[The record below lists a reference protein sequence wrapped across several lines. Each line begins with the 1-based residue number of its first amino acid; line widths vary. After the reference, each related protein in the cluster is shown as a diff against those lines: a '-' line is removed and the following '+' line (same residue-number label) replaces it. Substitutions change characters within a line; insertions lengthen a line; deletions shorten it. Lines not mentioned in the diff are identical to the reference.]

1 MINRMAV
8 SARGGDGERM
18 ERPLVCD
25 RAERSALRCS
35 LASVLAV
42 VAALANACSSST
54 APTTTADPVL
64 VGIFLA
70 PRDTSIPQKHSVQ
83 LRLTAVDSAGNEV
96 KNVSVR
102 PAYSTN
108 NSALV
113 SVSPQGLV
121 QSLGPTGHA
130 TITAQ
135 LGDFS
140 DTVGIFVLD
149 SSLAARVPLTSRAY
163 AVAISSAGVAYVG
176 QPDLGNLIRADLPNM
191 AFTASVAVG
200 NIPTEVAFNSTGTK
214 AYVTNQFS
222 QNVGVIDVASNT
234 QTATVPVAGNPFA
247 VIVAPGDSIVW
258 VTTTADSLFGIN
270 ASTLQITR
278 RQQLPIISNGFAIR
292 DSLLYVSTRDA
303 GIVTEINMKTTTVL
317 RTFPVG
323 GAPQGI
329 VVSPDGTQ
337 LYIANENATLQFWSL
352 INNSSLGTTPL
363 AGRGFGLARRPT
375 DGNLYVTTLEAG
387 LIEVIDPATQAVVR
401 SIQVGGIPRRIAFTP
416 NGRTGVVPNEASW
429 VDFLR

>member
-1 MINRMAV
+1 MKC
-8 SARGGDGERM
+8 
-18 ERPLVCD
+18 PLVRDCFV
-25 RAERSALRCS
+25 
-35 LASVLAV
+35 VLLLV
-42 VAALANACSSST
+42 VAAALAYACSSST
-54 APTTTADPVL
+54 APTTSVDPIL
-64 VGIFLA
+64 VAIFVA

-83 LRLTAVDSAGNEV
+83 LRLTALDSAGNQV
-96 KNVSVR
+96 GNMSVR
-102 PAYSTN
+102 PTFSTSN
-108 NSALV
+108 PTLV

-149 SSLAARVPLTSRAY
+149 SGLAGHVPLTSRAY
-163 AVAISSAGVAYVG
+163 ALAISSTGVVYVG
-176 QPDLGNLIRADLPNM
+176 QPDLARLIRADLPNM
-191 AFTASVAVG
+191 AFPATIAVG
-200 NIPTEVAFNSTGTK
+200 NTPTEVAFNSTGNR

-222 QNVGVIDVASNT
+222 QNVGVIDVASNM

-247 VIVAPGDSIVW
+247 VIVAPGDSLVW

-278 RQQLPIISNGFAIR
+278 RLQLHIISNGFSIR
-292 DSLLYVSTRDA
+292 GSLLYVSTRDA
-303 GIVTEINMKTTTVL
+303 GTVTEIDMQTATVL
-317 RTFPVG
+317 RTFSVG
-323 GAPQGI
+323 GGPQGI

-352 INNSSLGTTPL
+352 RSNSSLGTTSL

-375 DGNLYVTTLEAG
+375 DGSLYVTTLEAG
-387 LIEVIDPATQAVVR
+387 QIQVVDPTSHAIVR
-401 SIQVGGIPRRIAFTP
+401 SINVGGIPRRIAFTTD
-416 NGRTGVVPNEASW
+416 GRMGAVANEGGW
-429 VDFLR
+429 VDFLK

>member
-1 MINRMAV
+1 M
-8 SARGGDGERM
+8 
-18 ERPLVCD
+18 
-25 RAERSALRCS
+25 RCS
-35 LASVLAV
+35 VIAVLAA
-42 VAALANACSSST
+42 VAALASACSSST
-54 APTTTADPVL
+54 APVDPVV

-83 LRLTAVDSAGNEV
+83 LRLTALDSAGNEV
-96 KNVSVR
+96 ENMSVR
-102 PAYSTN
+102 PTYTTN

-113 SVSPQGLV
+113 SVSSQGLV

-135 LGDFS
+135 IGDFN

-149 SSLAARVPLTSRAY
+149 SSLAGHVPLTSRAY
-163 AVAISSAGVAYVG
+163 AVAISSAGVVYVG
-176 QPDLGNLIRADLPNM
+176 QPDLGRLIRADLPNM
-191 AFTASVAVG
+191 AFPVSVAVG

-222 QNVGVIDVASNT
+222 ENVGVIDVASNS

-258 VTTTADSLFGIN
+258 VTTTADSLFAIN

-278 RQQLPIISNGFAIR
+278 RLQLPIISNGFAIR

-317 RTFPVG
+317 RTLAVG
-323 GAPQGI
+323 GSPQGI

-352 INNSSLGTTPL
+352 TSNSSLGTTPL

-387 LIEVIDPATQAVVR
+387 QVQVVNPTSHAIVQ
-401 SIQVGGIPRRIAFTP
+401 SINVGGIPRRIAFTAD
-416 NGRTGVVPNEASW
+416 GRTGVVPNEASW

>member
-1 MINRMAV
+1 MK
-8 SARGGDGERM
+8 
-18 ERPLVCD
+18 RP
-25 RAERSALRCS
+25 RCFFI
-35 LASVLAV
+35 SVLAV
-42 VAALANACSSST
+42 VAALASACSSAT
-54 APTTTADPVL
+54 APTTPVDPVL

-83 LRLTAVDSAGNEV
+83 LRLTALDSAGNEIE
-96 KNVSVR
+96 NVSVR
-102 PAYSTN
+102 PTYTTN
-108 NSALV
+108 NPALV

-121 QSLGPTGHA
+121 QSLGPAGHA
-130 TITAQ
+130 TITAHI
-135 LGDFS
+135 GDFG
-140 DTVGIFVLD
+140 DTVSIFVFD
-149 SSLAARVPLTSRAY
+149 SSLAGRVPLTSRAY
-163 AVAISSAGVAYVG
+163 AVAISSAGVVYVG
-176 QPDLGNLIRADLPNM
+176 QPDLGRLIRADLPNM
-191 AFTASVAVG
+191 AFTTSVTVG
-200 NIPTEVAFNSTGTK
+200 DTPTEVAFNSTGTK

-222 QNVGVIDVASNT
+222 QNVGVIDAASNT

-270 ASTLQITR
+270 ASSLQIIHR
-278 RQQLPIISNGFAIR
+278 LQLPIISNGFAIR

-303 GIVTEINMKTTTVL
+303 GIVTEINLKTTTVL
-317 RTFPVG
+317 RTLAVG

-352 INNSSLGTTPL
+352 TSNSSLGTTSL

-387 LIEVIDPATQAVVR
+387 QVQVVDPTSHAIVQVIN
-401 SIQVGGIPRRIAFTP
+401 VGGIPRRIAFTAD
-416 NGRTGVVPNEASW
+416 GRTGVVANEASW